1 MDSVKVYSYFE
12 RPPSPGLD
20 CSLDPSRTKQSFAE
34 ESDINFIMAR
44 YMETGQLDPL
54 VVQQR
59 EAAFGDFSDGL
70 DFMGAMNRVVEG
82 QAAFGT
88 LSSKVRERFRNDPA
102 LLLEFLGDDGN
113 RAEAESLGLVAKVV
127 PASTPAP
134 AGAPENA
141 PASAVVVEPGKAGA

>member
-1 MDSVKVYSYFE
+1 MDPVKVYSYFE

-44 YMETGQLDPL
+44 YLETGQLDPL

-88 LSSKVRERFRNDPA
+88 LSSKVRDRFGNDPV
-102 LLLEFLGDDGN
+102 LLLEFLSDPAN
-113 RAEAESLGLVAKVV
+113 RAEAEGLGLVQK
-127 PASTPAP
+127 PAAEPAR
-134 AGAPENA
+134 APVSGTA
-141 PASAVVVEPGKAGA
+141 PPEASA

>member
-1 MDSVKVYSYFE
+1 MDPVKVYSYFE

-88 LSSKVRERFRNDPA
+88 LSSKVRDRFGNDPV
-102 LLLEFLGDDGN
+102 LLLEFLSDPAN
-113 RAEAESLGLVAKVV
+113 RAEAESLGLVQK
-127 PASTPAP
+127 PAAEPA
-134 AGAPENA
+134 AAPVSGTA
-141 PASAVVVEPGKAGA
+141 PPEASA

>member
-1 MDSVKVYSYFE
+1 MEPVKVYSYFE

-20 CSLDPSRTKQSFAE
+20 CSSDPSRTKQSFAE

-44 YMETGQLDPL
+44 YLETGQLDPL

-88 LSSKVRERFRNDPA
+88 LSSKVRDRFGNDPV
-102 LLLEFLGDDGN
+102 LLLEFLGDPAN
-113 RAEAESLGLVAKVV
+113 RAEAESLGLVQK
-127 PASTPAP
+127 PAAEPA
-134 AGAPENA
+134 AAPVSGTA
-141 PASAVVVEPGKAGA
+141 PPEASA